1 MAVQDSVRTPK
12 WSIPPD
18 SNRGLIRTKTE
29 ATTFS
34 TIGLSILA
42 TNLFK
47 ILARVGRFIF
57 VFFKLLLQP
66 ENYRLEGDM
75 YQECTC

>member
-1 MAVQDSVRTPK
+1 M
-12 WSIPPD
+12 
-18 SNRGLIRTKTE
+18 GLIRTKTE

-34 TIGLSILA
+34 TIGLSILT